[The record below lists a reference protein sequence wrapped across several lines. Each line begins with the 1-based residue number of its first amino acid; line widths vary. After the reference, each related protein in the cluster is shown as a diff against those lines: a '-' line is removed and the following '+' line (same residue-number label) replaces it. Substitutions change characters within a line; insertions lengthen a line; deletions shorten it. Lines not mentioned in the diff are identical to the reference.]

1 MAVGAARDADFDNLS
16 IDLIYGLPSQTKS
29 DWADTLM
36 RAIDLRPEH
45 ISCYGLTLEPGTP
58 MYKYHGSPF
67 LPSDDEQA
75 DMYLY
80 ASDML
85 EHYGYG
91 QYEISNFAIQNFE
104 CRHNLKYWT
113 LGEYLGFGA
122 AAHSCMGGAR
132 FSYVKDADR
141 YIIGVMRDLNIVD
154 EYERITPIER
164 ASEYVMLGMRTARG
178 IEGGEYTLKYRSDF
192 RPLEAT
198 LREFAAKGWAYKTDE
213 GRWRFTSSGF
223 LLSNLLIGALLEAQ
237 SGSRVAV
244 NPWMKE
250 AFDAEEKTELPPDD
264 EELFRDMYMKGRSR
278 EQ

>member
-1 MAVGAARDADFDNLS
+1 
-16 IDLIYGLPSQTKS
+16 
-29 DWADTLM
+29 M

>member
-1 MAVGAARDADFDNLS
+1 
-16 IDLIYGLPSQTKS
+16 
-29 DWADTLM
+29 
-36 RAIDLRPEH
+36 
-45 ISCYGLTLEPGTP
+45 
-58 MYKYHGSPF
+58 
-67 LPSDDEQA
+67 
-75 DMYLY
+75 
-80 ASDML
+80 
-85 EHYGYG
+85 
-91 QYEISNFAIQNFE
+91 
-104 CRHNLKYWT
+104 
-113 LGEYLGFGA
+113 
-122 AAHSCMGGAR
+122 
-132 FSYVKDADR
+132 
-141 YIIGVMRDLNIVD
+141 MRDLNIVD